1 MKRQSTPALIP
12 SMRFTQE
19 GVLGTG
25 CPGRGRCAQARE
37 RCRPGRGDL
46 AALAFAG
53 LLLAPTAATGAGAEQ
68 SSLGSPT
75 SASGTPPWSAEAPGA
90 AGVPLGLG
98 LDALSERQG
107 SLTIDS
113 AQTIVTSQDLARGTT
128 LTEVLEGDPA
138 LLNRK
143 FSIRWKASGFGAQLP
158 LALPRLALG
167 EGLSITPTLVVQAA
181 GSDVELDFIDLPEP
195 QASTSLHGRG
205 LQLGAALD
213 LVGPLCRRCGWYAGA
228 GYRYRFFP
236 RFSVE
241 RGQPVEEP
249 GARVTASD
257 VRLGR
262 TVGEASFR
270 LGRVFGRDRAALYLG
285 VLRRRARTTV
295 DDDLT
300 LVQDAIGQQTR
311 LASRTRFASTATK
324 ALAGLDVHVG
334 GPLFVRAEVTF
345 GKGDSTVLGKLVLV
359 PRLPPWF
366 PEVHPG
372 HPDPERQRASQIA
385 AAIAPG
391 LATIRER
398 FAKESQRLLAQQPA
412 PAAAEVS
419 RLLDY
424 TRCELLSTLN
434 APELRALRDYVEDLF
449 AKARE
454 GLGLGPSTGCALTGF
469 ADSLDELIAAPPGP
483 PYAAAV
489 PVEAPPRRQAEQI
502 GGAGPVRAA
511 APALARAPRALPAV
525 LSSGWHANAVRAA
538 AQRTDINRR
547 AAQTWFEKI
556 ADSLSTMSRQAT
568 EDDEL
573 VTLCIRSSPE
583 RAHFSLHYISAAT
596 GIVPEGQTHTNHR
609 VRPYRGQ
616 YSYTVTLANFQPI
629 GPIEIDL
636 VRRSEPILN
645 CTLVPAASPLVPD
658 QFCDRDAGEIETEC
672 PR

>member
-19 GVLGTG
+19 GVLGTR

-128 LTEVLEGDPA
+128 LIEVLEGDPA

-454 GLGLGPSTGCALTGF
+454 GLGLGPSTDTCPLSTF
-469 ADSLDELIAAPPGP
+469 HESLEPLPATPPGP
-483 PYAAAV
+483 PHAAV
-489 PVEAPPRRQAEQI
+489 VSVEAPPRLA
-502 GGAGPVRAA
+502 RA
-511 APALARAPRALPAV
+511 PARAPRAMPAV
-525 LSSGWHANAVRAA
+525 LSSAWRANEVRAA
-538 AQRTDINRR
+538 AQRTDVDRR
-547 AAQTWFEKI
+547 AAQTWFDRI
-556 ADSLSTMSRQAT
+556 ADSLSTMLRQAT
-568 EDDEL
+568 DDDER
-573 VTLCIRSSPE
+573 VSLCVKSKPRE
-583 RAHFSLHYISAAT
+583 RAQFSLHFIDDPT
-596 GIVPEGQTHTNHR
+596 GIVPDTQINTNHR
-609 VRPYRGQ
+609 VRTYRGL
-616 YSYTVTLANFQPI
+616 YRYTVALERHKPI
-629 GPIEIDL
+629 GPTDINL
-636 VRRSEPILN
+636 VMNSSPILN
-645 CTLVPAASPLVPD
+645 CDFIPEADAMAPRV
-658 QFCDRDAGEIETEC
+658 CDRDSGEIETEC
-672 PR
+672 PQ